1 MYKSSKRSRL
11 RKMFHG
17 LLTLSIVGVTLAPAV
32 TTANWDPTLLVNTE
46 SFVEIDDGDGSTDI
60 ELRFGGSTNR
70 LYFDATTNAFTFTKG
85 IVANGT
91 ITGSTLAA
99 TGLTN
104 CSNVTTNADGTLIC
118 GGIAAL
124 EAGFDQRYVNS
135 AGDTMTGTLTVT
147 GGDITTNQAI
157 TGATLGATG
166 SIFAGDDI
174 NVTDDANVGGDAN
187 VDGGVTLN
195 ADGTADTATLTFGG
209 SASETIQFSSG
220 QFVFSDDIQVA
231 GNINATG
238 SVSGATLT
246 AGTNI
251 TAGNDITAGNNITA
265 AGNLSGNSL
274 TVSSGNVDINGVDYV
289 FDSTQGS
296 ANTVLLNDGN
306 GNLTWQPMSIGDGS
320 GSFISLSPQYTNA
333 SYTPDGTNN
342 VGRMKLDV
350 TGGENFYEWS
360 TTRPTTQDYDIN
372 VRFRVPENFAG
383 WAPNGVQMQ
392 YLNGSGSTATI
403 SVLDTTDA
411 ADTSGTG
418 TANTSGTVNLSPSGT
433 YTTGGYMT
441 VVIKMAATNA
451 GSAKVGFLNI
461 NWLTT
466 TP

>member
-1 MYKSSKRSRL
+1 MYNSPKRSRL

-17 LLTLSIVGVTLAPAV
+17 LLTLSVIGVSLAPAV

-60 ELRFGGSTNR
+60 ELRFGGTTNR

-85 IVANGT
+85 IIANGT

-104 CSNVTTNADGTLIC
+104 CSNVTTNSDGTLIC
-118 GGIAAL
+118 GGTAAL
-124 EAGFDQRYVNS
+124 EAGFDQRYINS
-135 AGDTMTGTLTVT
+135 AGDTMTGALVLSGANLTVNNGGNVNVT
-147 GGDITTNQAI
+147 GGDITTDQAI

-166 SIFAGDDI
+166 TIFAGDDV
-174 NVTDDANVGGDAN
+174 NVTNDANVGGDVNATGN
-187 VDGGVTLN
+187 VNTDGGVTLN

-220 QFVFSDDIQVA
+220 QFNFSDDVA
-231 GNINATG
+231 VTGNVTATG
-238 SVSGATLT
+238 
-246 AGTNI
+246 
-251 TAGNDITAGNNITA
+251 DITA

-274 TVSSGNVDINGVDYV
+274 TVSSGTVGINGVDYV
-289 FDSTQGS
+289 FDDTQGA
-296 ANTVLLNDGN
+296 ANTVLQNDGN
-306 GNLTWQPMSIGDGS
+306 GNLTWQTISIGDGS

-333 SYTPDGTNN
+333 TYAPDGSNN

-350 TGGENFYEWS
+350 TGGENYYEWT

-372 VRFRVPENFAG
+372 VRFRVPDNFAG

-392 YLNGSGSTATI
+392 YLNGSGSTAAI
-403 SVLDTTDA
+403 SVLDTTGA

-418 TANTSGTVNLSPSGT
+418 PANASGTVNLSPSGT
-433 YTTGGYMT
+433 YTAGGYMT
-441 VVIKMAATNA
+441 AVIKMAATNA